1 MAIYSVAQITKY
13 LKNLLASDSI
23 VSDLWVRGEISNLTK
38 SGAGH
43 FYFTLKDLDSQI
55 RCVMFRPAF
64 GSDHLHNGS
73 AVSLHGNIS
82 IYEVRGDVQ
91 LYVDMVQPEGVGDLY
106 LEFERLK
113 LTLEQD
119 GLFLESNK
127 KNLPQFPKRIGVVT
141 SPSGSVWHD
150 IQNIIRRRYPIV
162 ELCIAPT
169 TVQGDKAAPEIVEA
183 IRSFNS
189 ESVVDLLI
197 IARGGGSIEELWP
210 FNEEMV
216 ARAIYSSSIP
226 IISAIGHE
234 TDYTISDMV
243 ADYRAPTPSAAAE
256 IAVPDINDLR
266 DDITFSIQRLTVESS
281 NKFIQYRHALSNMES
296 SLSTNRPT
304 TSMRK
309 QKIDELLARNISS
322 LKSYTLITAEKL
334 RSMESILLS
343 LRPNAVLS
351 RGYAIVENQSKA
363 QIVRS
368 VDNVNIGDTIDITV
382 SDGSF
387 SAKTL

>member
-1 MAIYSVAQITKY
+1 M
-13 LKNLLASDSI
+13 
-23 VSDLWVRGEISNLTK
+23 
-38 SGAGH
+38 
-43 FYFTLKDLDSQI
+43 
-55 RCVMFRPAF
+55 
-64 GSDHLHNGS
+64 
-73 AVSLHGNIS
+73 
-82 IYEVRGDVQ
+82 
-91 LYVDMVQPEGVGDLY
+91 
-106 LEFERLK
+106 
-113 LTLEQD
+113 
-119 GLFLESNK
+119 
-127 KNLPQFPKRIGVVT
+127 
-141 SPSGSVWHD
+141 
-150 IQNIIRRRYPIV
+150 
-162 ELCIAPT
+162 
-169 TVQGDKAAPEIVEA
+169 
-183 IRSFNS
+183 
-189 ESVVDLLI
+189 
-197 IARGGGSIEELWP
+197 
-210 FNEEMV
+210 

-281 NKFIQYRHALSNMES
+281 NKFIQYRHALTNMES

>member
-169 TVQGDKAAPEIVEA
+169 TVLGDKAAPEIVEA
-183 IRSFNS
+183 IRSFNN

-226 IISAIGHE
+226 VISAIGHE

-281 NKFIQYRHALSNMES
+281 NKFIQYRHALTNMES

-343 LRPNAVLS
+343 LRPNAVLN